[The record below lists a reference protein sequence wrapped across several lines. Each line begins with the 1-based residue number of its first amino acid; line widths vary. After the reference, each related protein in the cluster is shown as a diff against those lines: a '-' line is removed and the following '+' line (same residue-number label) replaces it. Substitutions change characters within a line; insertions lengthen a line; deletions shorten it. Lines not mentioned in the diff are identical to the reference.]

1 MPLDDAQAR
10 RDAELLAAYAAGDGT
25 AARALI
31 EAHTPRLL
39 ALARRMLGNEAEA
52 EEVVQEAMLR
62 LWRNA
67 GKWRAGEARVST
79 WLYTV
84 TRNLGTDRL
93 RRARSTPLPEGY
105 EPRDPTPGV
114 AAGMQDRAR
123 ADALQAAL
131 ADLPERQ
138 RAAVEMRHLDELS
151 NPEIAEI
158 MGLTVEAVESL
169 QARGRR
175 RLKEI
180 LSGARAALSYED
192 DDHER

>member
-1 MPLDDAQAR
+1 
-10 RDAELLAAYAAGDGT
+10 
-25 AARALI
+25 
-31 EAHTPRLL
+31 
-39 ALARRMLGNEAEA
+39 
-52 EEVVQEAMLR
+52 
-62 LWRNA
+62 
-67 GKWRAGEARVST
+67 
-79 WLYTV
+79 
-84 TRNLGTDRL
+84 
-93 RRARSTPLPEGY
+93 
-105 EPRDPTPGV
+105 
-114 AAGMQDRAR
+114 MQDRAR

-175 RLKEI
+175 RLKEL